1 MSGDKKSGSGG
12 KKGGVQN
19 TSGDGK
25 KPGDGSKSGG
35 KA

>member
-1 MSGDKKSGSGG
+1 MSGDKKSGGG

-19 TSGDGK
+19 TSGGGK